1 MDSIIDLLEWLISA
15 PLLCC
20 GWIIIGA
27 LAGAFARRIMGAKDK
42 PLWNDMLLGLVGAI
56 IGGFLT
62 SLLSVDTSQASGN
75 NTILNLVI
83 TFVVATGG
91 AVILIFIGRKIFG
104 DERKRRRRKS

>member
-1 MDSIIDLLEWLISA
+1 MDSIIDLLEWLIST

-62 SLLSVDTSQASGN
+62 SLFSVDTGQAGN
-75 NTILNLVI
+75 NALMNLLV
-83 TFVVATGG
+83 TFIVATGG
-91 AVILIFIGRKIFG
+91 AAGLIFIGRKIFG
-104 DERKRRRRKS
+104 DERKRRRKR